1 MEAGWTG
8 LAGLVLLQYFSFTAS
23 NFAFITRHIHNW
35 APFKLWPSRFTFSG
49 AISNFP
55 LLFPSN
61 TGHLLTWGTHSSFCV
76 ISFCLFIQFMSFSW
90 QVYWNCLPFPPLMGH
105 ILSELSTMT
114 HPSWVALHSVAY
126 GFIELRKP
134 LCHSKAVIHEGEQE
148 LSTTKLLSIKL
159 NC

>member
-1 MEAGWTG
+1 MICMR
-8 LAGLVLLQYFSFTAS
+8 YFC
-23 NFAFITRHIHNW
+23 
-35 APFKLWPSRFTFSG
+35 PSRDTINRWERKSTEYKIIVICTNHM
-49 AISNFP
+49 AIWQTTPVANWT
-55 LLFPSN
+55 PSEL
-61 TGHLLTWGTHSSFCV
+61 GQSSFDV